1 MKANLKELESWNG
14 ELSSMDA
21 CGRIKWAFDR
31 FSGGIV
37 SSTSFG
43 LQSAVMIHLISQIS
57 NEIPIIFV
65 DTGYLFPATY
75 QYAETL
81 SQKMD
86 FNLRVYSSN
95 LSSAFQEARHG
106 KLWEGGKEEMSKYNF
121 INKRE
126 PMNRALGELG
136 ATIWLAG
143 LRRSQSKFRENIN
156 FIEEHAG
163 IYKLYPILD
172 WDDRTTYQ
180 YLPNNDLPYHPLEG
194 VGYES
199 LGDWHSTKKLSEVD
213 KPEDARHGGHGR
225 ECGLHVD
232 IPEGLD
238 FNV

>member
-1 MKANLKELESWNG
+1 MEWG
-14 ELSSMDA
+14 TGSMDT
-21 CGRIKWAFDR
+21 CGRLN
-31 FSGGIV
+31 GHLIV
-37 SSTSFG
+37 FGRCCSIHQFWSSECRNDS
-43 LQSAVMIHLISQIS
+43 LISQIS

-65 DTGYLFPATY
+65 YRVFVPATY

-172 WDDRTTYQ
+172 WDDRTT
-180 YLPNNDLPYHPLEG
+180 
-194 VGYES
+194 
-199 LGDWHSTKKLSEVD
+199 
-213 KPEDARHGGHGR
+213 
-225 ECGLHVD
+225 
-232 IPEGLD
+232 
-238 FNV
+238 